1 METQITYT
9 RGRTARARMRGP
21 LLLITMPR
29 HWPRSEQ
36 EAAISKFQR
45 WGHKQSSVLAALP
58 VAPPAHPISLSE
70 LKELVAQVNRET
82 VNVSYQEVRIGTA
95 RFTRL
100 AQVNIK
106 TQVLTFS
113 RYAIDGMPERALR
126 YLILHELCHLIVPNH
141 SPAFWAQVGRFL
153 PDYRQLRKVAQT
165 HFQLASHREACKTPT
180 EPMKAAPL
188 QAPRPKASAPQA
200 PQQLRLF

>member
-9 RGRTARARMRGP
+9 KGRTARARMRGP

-58 VAPPAHPISLSE
+58 VAPSARSISLAE
-70 LKELVAQVNRET
+70 LKDLVAQVNRET
-82 VNVSYQEVRIGTA
+82 VNVGYGEVRIGQA

-106 TQVLTFS
+106 TKVLTFS
-113 RYAIDGMPERALR
+113 CFAIDGMPERALR

-141 SPAFWAQVGRFL
+141 SQAFWVQVGRHM
-153 PDYRQLRKVAQT
+153 PDYRELRKVAQR
-165 HFQLASHREACKTPT
+165 HFHLASHREASNMPPA
-180 EPMKAAPL
+180 EPVKAPI
-188 QAPRPKASAPQA
+188 PKVPVDNA